1 MEGGFIMDS
10 ENAALLCSRLKEL
23 RSSLNLTQKE
33 FAEQVGASTVSI
45 SSYEI
50 GAKTPSLEML
60 LSIAKTFHVSLD
72 WLCGLSDTQSKSG
85 EIKNYSELVKNIL
98 AILETE
104 NLDADIVFSQ
114 SPENY
119 DFPPSPN
126 GYTFPYVFIND
137 VKITTFFSEWQE
149 MTRLLKNNVIK
160 KELYQLWLN
169 DKLQT
174 LSTIPISKSNCITEE
189 GLPYD

>member
-1 MEGGFIMDS
+1 MDS
-10 ENAALLCSRLKEL
+10 ENATLLCSRLREL

-60 LSIAKTFHVSLD
+60 LAIAKTFHVSLD
-72 WLCGLSDTQSKSG
+72 WLCGLSDIQSKSG
-85 EIKNYSELVKNIL
+85 EIKNYSELIKNIL

-104 NLDADIVFSQ
+104 NLDTDIIFSH
-114 SPENY
+114 SPEAY

-126 GYTFPYVFIND
+126 GYTFPYVYIND
-137 VKITTFFSEWQE
+137 TKVATFFSEWQE
-149 MTRLLKNNVIK
+149 MTRLLRNNVIK
-160 KELYQLWLN
+160 KDLYQLWLK
-169 DKLQT
+169 DKLQS
-174 LSTIPISKSNCITEE
+174 LSSIPIAKNNCIAEE
-189 GLPYD
+189 ALPFN

>member
-1 MEGGFIMDS
+1 MDS
-10 ENAALLCSRLKEL
+10 ENATLLCSRLKEL

-85 EIKNYSELVKNIL
+85 EIKNYSKIVKNIL

-174 LSTIPISKSNCITEE
+174 LSTIPISKSNCIAEE
-189 GLPYD
+189 GLPFD